1 MIQVEERKCL
11 RTDKIQYAEECTKES
26 RSFVRLVKAVTRR
39 NYTAEK
45 KIRIV
50 LGMFRREVTVNELC
64 RREGIKPHSF
74 SMGTEVLVEASKQ
87 RQYRHSVRASTQREV
102 NRT

>member
-1 MIQVEERKCL
+1 M
-11 RTDKIQYAEECTKES
+11 
-26 RSFVRLVKAVTRR
+26 VKAVTRR

-74 SMGTEVLVEASKQ
+74 NMGTEVLMEAGKQ

-102 NRT
+102 HRTETTGQFMLRRSV